1 MREKRIAAPV
11 PVPRLVEHD
20 VEQDALATLP
30 DWWRQIDRW
39 MNEGGADARSAAGQD
54 KPGSP
59 ARRRESA

>member
-1 MREKRIAAPV
+1 MPGKAAPAPLHSV
-11 PVPRLVEHD
+11 TKQPVEN
-20 VEQDALATLP
+20 DALVILP

-39 MNEGGADARSAAGQD
+39 LNEGGADARSAAAQD